1 MKLLGDRL
9 AEGCAEYLHELVRRE
24 LWGYAPNEKLSCKDL
39 LSVKYQGIRPAA
51 GYPTQPDHTEKQTM
65 WKLLNAEEA
74 IGMVLTESLA
84 MHPASAVSGLYMGHP
99 ESSYFAVGRINEDQ
113 VSAMAMCP
121 DLIESFL
128 CLGS

>member
-1 MKLLGDRL
+1 M

-24 LWGYAPNEKLSCKDL
+24 LWGYTPNEKLSCKDL

-51 GYPTQPDHTEKQTM
+51 GYPTQPDHTEKRTM

-74 IGMVLTESLA
+74 IGIELTESLA
-84 MHPASAVSGLYMGHP
+84 MQPPSAVSGLYLAHP

-113 VSAMAMCP
+113 VSRTATTL
-121 DLIESFL
+121 DLIDRFL